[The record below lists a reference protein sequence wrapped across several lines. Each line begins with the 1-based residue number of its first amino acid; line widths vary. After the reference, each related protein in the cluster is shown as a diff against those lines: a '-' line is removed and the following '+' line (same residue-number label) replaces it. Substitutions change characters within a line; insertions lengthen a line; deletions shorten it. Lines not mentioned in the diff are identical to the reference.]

1 MDTKKIIALILI
13 GLLAVVLIVNRGL
26 LDRVTID
33 LVITSVR
40 ASISMILLGA
50 TALGVMIGILIK

>member
-1 MDTKKIIALILI
+1 MDTKKIFALVLI

-50 TALGVMIGILIK
+50 TALGVVIGILLK

>member
-1 MDTKKIIALILI
+1 MDSKKIVALVLI

-26 LDRVTID
+26 LDRVTLD

-50 TALGVMIGILIK
+50 TALGVTIGILIK

>member
-1 MDTKKIIALILI
+1 MDSKKIVALVLI

-26 LDRVTID
+26 LDRVTLD
-33 LVITSVR
+33 LVVTSVR

-50 TALGVMIGILIK
+50 TALGVTIGILIK

>member
-1 MDTKKIIALILI
+1 MDTKKIVALVLI
-13 GLLAVVLIVNRGL
+13 GFLAVVLIVNRGL

-50 TALGVMIGILIK
+50 TALGVVIGILIK